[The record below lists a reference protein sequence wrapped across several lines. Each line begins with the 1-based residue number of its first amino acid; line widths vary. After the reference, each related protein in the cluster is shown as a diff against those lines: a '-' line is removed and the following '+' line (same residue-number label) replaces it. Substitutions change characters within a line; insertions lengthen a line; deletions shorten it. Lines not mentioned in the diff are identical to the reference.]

1 MVARKTN
8 DGILLERSL
17 CSPNDYCF
25 PVLRSARPVCGGTV
39 GCRNLSSS
47 LSEDKLAG
55 GGMSAD
61 LSKKSR
67 AEAVQLFRWK
77 NTLSKSCFFC
87 SYYAVSTTLFGQL
100 GKTASFRPPVRP
112 DITALVDWA

>member
-55 GGMSAD
+55 SMSAD

-67 AEAVQLFRWK
+67 VEAVQLSRWK
-77 NTLSKSCFFC
+77 TQTVR
-87 SYYAVSTTLFGQL
+87 AVSFAVTML
-100 GKTASFRPPVRP
+100 SHN
-112 DITALVDWA
+112 LVWST